1 MCRPTTQIERQEALF
16 LLLAIRSGRCFMN
29 PEPWHVWALIE
40 LMNEEPHGS
49 RASSVGE
56 NIVQPLLLKRSA

>member
-16 LLLAIRSGRCFMN
+16 LLLAIRTGQCFMN

-40 LMNEEPHGS
+40 LMNEEPQGI
-49 RASSVGE
+49 RASPARETVAHPM
-56 NIVQPLLLKRSA
+56 VFRQSA